1 MPCPLGTDGS
11 AIGTTGK
18 RPLRWTIRTWIFS
31 CFFLIN
37 IDAQTWFLIGIH
49 IAVSHLRTARK
60 DLLQGFVEATPL
72 LDAKVRAIDI
82 QMQIGGMAD
91 GGSIVMTIPGPAVAH
106 IPTELSHFF
115 SSVHASDLTAMD

>member
-1 MPCPLGTDGS
+1 MPVSGNDPLRTDGS
-11 AIGTTGK
+11 AIGNTGK
-18 RPLRWTIRTWIFS
+18 RPLRWAIRTWIFS

-72 LDAKVRAIDI
+72 LNAKVWAIDI
-82 QMQIGGMAD
+82 QMQIGRMAD
-91 GGSIVMTIPGPAVAH
+91 GGSIVRTMPRRADTKSL
-106 IPTELSHFF
+106 TEHS
-115 SSVHASDLTAMD
+115 